1 MTDPK
6 TNKPRAQGTTLSLE
20 NVIRTLPVDVPCQ
33 YHNSGNDAFMC
44 LFALQKLLDPDHTE
58 APVPKKAHNPRFGP
72 AHAQGG
78 NPKTMGWVGVGPPA
92 AAAMTMNGMMP
103 VPVPTLTGLM
113 PPPISMVPVPMPIS
127 VPVSPYT
134 PGINLTPAATVED
147 YLDAGNVEAAAAQ
160 VRRLPGRARVASSPG
175 ISNSNGKPT
184 GAGAHM
190 KRHSGGGQ
198 TGEAGHKQHGGRAVD
213 GVNAS
218 MRSMALNSK

>member
-58 APVPKKAHNPRFGP
+58 APVPKKPHNPRFGP
-72 AHAQGG
+72 AHSQGG
-78 NPKTMGWVGVGPPA
+78 NPKTMGWVGVGPHA
-92 AAAMTMNGMMP
+92 AVPPMNGMMP

-113 PPPISMVPVPMPIS
+113 PPPINMVPMPIS

-134 PGINLTPAATVED
+134 PGINLTPAAAAHAGED
-147 YLDAGNVEAAAAQ
+147 YLDGGNVEAAAAQ
-160 VRRLPGRARVASSPG
+160 VRRLPGRTRVSSSPG

-184 GAGAHM
+184 GAGAHV

-198 TGEAGHKQHGGRAVD
+198 AGEVGHKRAVD
-213 GVNAS
+213 GHGVTGS
-218 MRSMALNSK
+218 MRSMALK